1 MITGLVV
8 EYHREYCWVKLAGG
22 EIVVAKP
29 RSRLELEQAAAEKDH
44 AKEGRP
50 VFAQKIVVGDQVDLE
65 EAQPGHFVI
74 ERIHERETWLM
85 RKGTKR
91 YLRRLQLIVANAD
104 QLAVVVAAP
113 PLFNLNAV
121 DRYFLAAIQ
130 GGLEPLLVVNKV
142 DLDPSLRDSLEVRTY
157 HELGYQVFFT
167 SATQNEGL
175 EALADCLGGK
185 LTVFCGQSGVGKSTL
200 LACLTGE
207 EIKVG
212 EVNLRTQKGRQT
224 TTTAKMYFYGV
235 DARLVDTPGVRV
247 FGLAHL
253 TWLDVHEYFADI
265 ASLTQSCAFRDC
277 LHLHEPDCA
286 VRSAVAGGS
295 LSARRL
301 ESYIKLRD
309 EADSKHWE

>member
-1 MITGLVV
+1 MQSGVIV

-22 EIVVAKP
+22 ETIVAKP
-29 RSRLELEQAAAEKDH
+29 RSRLELEQTAAEQDH
-44 AKEGRP
+44 AKDGRP
-50 VFAQKIVVGDQVDLE
+50 VFAQRIVVGDLVDLE

-74 ERIHERETWLM
+74 ERIHERETWLI

-91 YLRRLQLIVANAD
+91 YLRRFQLVVANAD
-104 QLAVVVAAP
+104 QLMVVVAAP

-142 DLDPSLRDSLEVRTY
+142 DLDPALRDSLEVRTY
-157 HELGYQVFFT
+157 RDLGYRVFFT
-167 SATQNEGL
+167 SATQREGL
-175 EALADCLGGK
+175 DALAASLGGK

-212 EVNLRTQKGRQT
+212 EVNLQTQKGRQT
-224 TTTAKMYFYGV
+224 TTTAKMYFYGK
-235 DARLVDTPGVRV
+235 DAQLVDTPGVRV

-265 ASLTQSCAFRDC
+265 AKLTQGCAYRNC
-277 LHLHEPDCA
+277 LHKPEPDCA
-286 VRSAVAGGS
+286 VRRAVQEGK
-295 LSARRL
+295 LSVRRL
-301 ESYIKLRD
+301 DSYIKLRD
-309 EADSKHWE
+309 ESDSKYWE